1 MIDSEMK
8 DGFIKV
14 DLKNRN
20 QNLTNTGLVLF
31 QPTISDLKLLIGTR
45 EWKEVMKIEK
55 SKESTIDPND
65 DGS

>member
-55 SKESTIDPND
+55 IKESTIDPND